1 MKKSLL
7 AVAIAALPAAAFAQT
22 NVTLYGIAD
31 VGITSVS
38 DGVNSA
44 LRVDSGMMSTSRWGI
59 RGSEDLGGGL
69 AANFVLEGGLRVD
82 TGAADANVFQ
92 RRANVGFSGGFGN
105 VRIGRD
111 YTPAFL
117 MAGNWDALG
126 YGLYGNALNYTAI
139 AGGTSV
145 RFSNSLFYDTPNMG
159 GFSAQLAY
167 GFGEVL
173 GDNSA
178 GRGVSLAAGYNAG
191 PLMVGAYFE
200 TTNSTAPVV
209 TTKKVGIGGG
219 YNFGAFGLKA
229 SWQKRDPDGAGN
241 NLTYWSLGGNVNV
254 GAGQVL
260 AQYSRINHE
269 TAGRTN
275 TFGVAYTY
283 PMSKRTT
290 LYATVGQASNSGYT
304 AATNVANAAGDAVG
318 NLRSSDNTVN
328 PGALNQNAR
337 GIGFGVRH
345 SF

>member
-31 VGITSVS
+31 IGITSVS
-38 DGVNSA
+38 NGVDSA
-44 LRVDSGMMSTSRWGI
+44 MRVDSGMMSTSRWGI

-69 AANFVLEGGLRVD
+69 AANFVLEGGIKVD
-82 TGAADANVFQ
+82 TGAVDANVFQ

-117 MAGNWDALG
+117 AAGNWDALG

-139 AGGTSV
+139 IGGTSV
-145 RFSNSLFYDTPNMG
+145 RFSNALFYDTPNMG
-159 GFSAQLAY
+159 GFSAQAAY
-167 GFGEVL
+167 SFGEVL
-173 GDNSA
+173 GNNSA
-178 GRGVSLAAGYNAG
+178 LRGFSLAAGYNAG
-191 PLMVGAYFE
+191 PLMAGLYYE
-200 TTNSTAPVV
+200 NTNDAAGNS
-209 TTKKVGIGGG
+209 TKKVGLGGG
-219 YNFGAFGLKA
+219 YNFGAFALKA
-229 SWQKRDPDGAGN
+229 SWQKMDPPAAGDN
-241 NLTYWSLGGNVNV
+241 VTYWSLGGSVNV

-260 AQYSRINHE
+260 AQYARASAE
-269 TAGRTN
+269 VGGGRSN

-290 LYATVGQASNSGYT
+290 LYATVGQASNNAT
-304 AATNVANAAGDAVG
+304 ATPTLG
-318 NLRSSDNTVN
+318 NLRSSDNTVTPAAN
-328 PGALNQNAR
+328 GQNAR

-345 SF
+345 AF